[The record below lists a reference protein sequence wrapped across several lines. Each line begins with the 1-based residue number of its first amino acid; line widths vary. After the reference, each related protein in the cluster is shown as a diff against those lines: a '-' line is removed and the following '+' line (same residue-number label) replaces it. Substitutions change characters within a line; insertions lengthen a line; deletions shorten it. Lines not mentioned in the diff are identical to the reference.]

1 MREEANGKSPESCT
15 LALLSRE
22 PAGRIPTRSA
32 GAVFFEATL
41 TMRPGDELPSGPMLG
56 EPTPGA
62 RFYSLTR
69 TDDLASGTHK
79 ISCEIRALHLDPL
92 TAALNTVLRSVT
104 VRAALAEAV
113 LETRAL
119 RLAEPS
125 VTPDYLV
132 EKLARQLLQYG
143 LRPTFGPSWA
153 PVAGADIS
161 IGTRGREEDL
171 QTFLHSYPGWKLLY
185 L

>member
-1 MREEANGKSPESCT
+1 MREEATGKSLDRRT
-15 LALLSRE
+15 LALLSGE

-41 TMRPGDELPSGPMLG
+41 TMRPGDELPSGPILG

-62 RFYSLTR
+62 RFYYLAR
-69 TDDLASGTHK
+69 TNDPASGVHR
-79 ISCEIRALHLDPL
+79 ISCEIRALHHDPL

-104 VRAALAEAV
+104 ARAALAEAV

-119 RLAEPS
+119 RLAGPS

-132 EKLARQLLQYG
+132 EKLRRQLLQYG

-153 PVAGADIS
+153 PVAGADVS
-161 IGTRGREEDL
+161 VGTRGREEEL
-171 QTFLHSYPGWKLLY
+171 QAFLHSYPGWKLLSW
-185 L
+185 

>member
-1 MREEANGKSPESCT
+1 MSEGPTGKSLERST
-15 LALLSRE
+15 LALLPGE

-41 TMRPGDELPSGPMLG
+41 TMRPGEEIPSGPILG

-69 TDDLASGTHK
+69 TDDPTSGTYK
-79 ISCEIRALHLDPL
+79 ISCEIRALHLNPL

-104 VRAALAEAV
+104 VHAALAEAV
-113 LETRAL
+113 LEARAL

-153 PVAGADIS
+153 PVAGADVS
-161 IGTRGREEDL
+161 VGTRGREEEL
-171 QTFLHSYPGWKLLY
+171 QAFLHSYPGWKLLSW
-185 L
+185 